1 MLVRSVGLCDHYVK
15 QWPLRDPP
23 GRMYAALAKSKRSCN
38 MQSGI
43 ARGQVPMA
51 KDLRPV
57 VSGKASTQPAFQ
69 RHRLGVRDADAPH
82 SGHMACLRIL
92 PGVQVGGMTIR
103 SLVRN
108 SIGVGLLLLSGCEA
122 ARNMRDDFSRLTSS
136 QPAAQRSQPAKS
148 VASTTRP
155 RTAPTASTSPDAPV
169 ASPATSDEPPA
180 RPAAT
185 GAPALSLAGKSETE
199 LRAMLGAPTSEED
212 RPPGKRWRYRDG
224 QCTLDVQ
231 LYPDVQT
238 KQFGTLAYEVKS
250 DDNTDEGKRV
260 CMAQLQSRAQARH

>member
-1 MLVRSVGLCDHYVK
+1 MN
-15 QWPLRDPP
+15 RD
-23 GRMYAALAKSKRSCN
+23 M
-38 MQSGI
+38 
-43 ARGQVPMA
+43 ARGDALTAM
-51 KDLRPV
+51 DLRPV
-57 VSGKASTQPAFQ
+57 VSGMANTQPAFP
-69 RHRLGVRDADAPH
+69 RYRLGVRDAGRAAFGPH
-82 SGHMACLRIL
+82 GLFTDSPRGSGS
-92 PGVQVGGMTIR
+92 GMTIN
-103 SLVRN
+103 LVRN
-108 SIGVGLLLLSGCEA
+108 SIAVGLLLLSGCEA
-122 ARNMRDDFSRLTSS
+122 ARNMRDDFSRLASS

-155 RTAPTASTSPDAPV
+155 RTASTASTSPDVPDA
-169 ASPATSDEPPA
+169 APATVSNNPPA
-180 RPAAT
+180 RPATT
-185 GAPALSLAGKSETE
+185 GGPLTLAGKSETE

-260 CMAQLQSRAQARH
+260 CLAQLQSRAQARH

>member
-1 MLVRSVGLCDHYVK
+1 
-15 QWPLRDPP
+15 
-23 GRMYAALAKSKRSCN
+23 
-38 MQSGI
+38 
-43 ARGQVPMA
+43 
-51 KDLRPV
+51 
-57 VSGKASTQPAFQ
+57 
-69 RHRLGVRDADAPH
+69 
-82 SGHMACLRIL
+82 
-92 PGVQVGGMTIR
+92 MTIN
-103 SLVRN
+103 LVRN
-108 SIGVGLLLLSGCEA
+108 SIAVGLLLLSGCEA
-122 ARNMRDDFSRLTSS
+122 ARNMRDDFSRLASS

-155 RTAPTASTSPDAPV
+155 RIASTASTSPDVPDA
-169 ASPATSDEPPA
+169 APATVSDNPPA
-180 RPAAT
+180 RPATT
-185 GAPALSLAGKSETE
+185 GGPLTLAGKSETE

-260 CMAQLQSRAQARH
+260 CLAQLQSRAQARH

>member
-1 MLVRSVGLCDHYVK
+1 M
-15 QWPLRDPP
+15 
-23 GRMYAALAKSKRSCN
+23 
-38 MQSGI
+38 
-43 ARGQVPMA
+43 
-51 KDLRPV
+51 
-57 VSGKASTQPAFQ
+57 
-69 RHRLGVRDADAPH
+69 RHTV
-82 SGHMACLRIL
+82 
-92 PGVQVGGMTIR
+92 
-103 SLVRN
+103 
-108 SIGVGLLLLSGCEA
+108 GVGLLLLSGCEA

-136 QPAAQRSQPAKS
+136 QPTAQKAQPARS

-155 RTAPTASTSPDAPV
+155 RTTPPASTSPEAPDAPV
-169 ASPATSDEPPA
+169 ASPATVSDDPPA
-180 RPAAT
+180 RPAST
-185 GAPALSLAGKSETE
+185 GGPALSLAGKSETE

-260 CMAQLQSRAQARH
+260 CTAQLQSRAQTRH